1 MLAAT
6 RLPKR
11 DGTIREEASVRYGV
25 SVPNVGG
32 GVDARAIAE
41 SALEAEDAG
50 WDGAFPMKVEGGRIL
65 PMTPEDAREVAR
77 YVACHR
83 AASDPFELVVAGE
96 SPGEDRKKAAR
107 IVGIFRV

>member
-25 SVPNVGG
+25 SVPNFGG

-41 SALEAEDAG
+41 LACEAE
-50 WDGAFPMKVEGGRIL
+50 
-65 PMTPEDAREVAR
+65 
-77 YVACHR
+77 
-83 AASDPFELVVAGE
+83 
-96 SPGEDRKKAAR
+96 
-107 IVGIFRV
+107 